1 MSRFELDL
9 TTYNA
14 TFIMISISC
23 SGDTADS
30 SYGGSVISGCGQY
43 DMRTSNGLGNIPP
56 TVGFNHVA
64 EPLITVS

>member
-1 MSRFELDL
+1 MSIFELDL

-23 SGDTADS
+23 PGDTADS
-30 SYGGSVISGCGQY
+30 SYGGSVISGCGKY
-43 DMRTSNGLGNIPP
+43 DVGTSNGSGDIPP
-56 TVGFNHVA
+56 TISFNPVA